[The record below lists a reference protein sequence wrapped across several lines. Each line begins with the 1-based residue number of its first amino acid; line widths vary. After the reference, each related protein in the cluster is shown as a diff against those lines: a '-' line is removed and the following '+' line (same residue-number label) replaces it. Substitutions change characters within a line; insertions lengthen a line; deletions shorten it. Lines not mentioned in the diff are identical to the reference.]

1 LTSIKNGNIV
11 VNGSEIQVYDDSQ
24 IQTLLDNIYD
34 SATAKIKPS
43 ALPAGFEGP
52 PGPPGPTGPQG
63 LTGPIGPQGLTGA
76 AGPQGQKGETGLQG
90 PVGPAGPSGNAV
102 PGITYIIEVGR
113 WGITTGM
120 PVKPYVNEDYTRAD
134 TNIQGFNNAIQWA
147 VENGYSNIILP
158 KGTYPI
164 CYPRTIMI
172 TQSNITVDFN
182 GSTLKVIYDSDR
194 KSPFDTR
201 TGVTDFYN
209 FPGKFSNTQDGVSIK
224 LQGVTNT
231 HIKNLVLIGCK
242 DDRSFNTAAEAAIE
256 WTYGIQV
263 IRGSSFSSVRNCK
276 VSSYM
281 GDGISFDST
290 SFHEYAEFG
299 LGLTVNDIDRK
310 TGTLIA
316 ATGKTLVTQMLNLAT
331 TEYDSF
337 LIAGTGYSRQTA
349 INSKEVDVFYY
360 AADNTYLGRYEY
372 KKIYTPISIPPG
384 AKKFRFLFNNET
396 VTTKNMQ
403 MTLKFGLS
411 PHHNIIEYCEVYNI
425 HRGGITLGGN
435 YNVIQNC
442 ILHDGTG
449 MLDRK
454 PLFTDPTRY
463 GINQE
468 DSYGDNCI
476 IRNNLLYNLWH
487 GILAGCYTL
496 EIHNNHFYNL
506 GGIGINLYSLHA
518 ANVKEN
524 YLYRC
529 QTGIGLMT
537 AHLQNAHVNIENNT
551 IAFTNNTGLS
561 GEGYDVYF
569 HRNTIIDPGIFSMPD
584 DDKFIC
590 KNNHFQWTESYS
602 GVPTIT
608 VNRVE
613 DCTFEGLAI
622 QRDIYFRVYEINNT
636 VMTNMNLRIETRN
649 QKTVAEKAIFT
660 DCRFRKCLL
669 NNHVFATKQRTA
681 IFNKCKLSDS
691 VVKIGNI
698 NTLGESPI
706 TKLSNCE
713 FLVSTNAYL
722 FQTEFNTGYG
732 WIEADQCSIKI
743 SNSGFLYFL
752 TNIFGVTGT
761 NSLFLKNTEI
771 VYTGAGRLSLAYY
784 NTTNKK
790 AVKIFSSAKNVFTNI
805 NLPTGEV
812 GIYIDYDPSEEG
824 TASPS
829 SGRWFRNQTYG
840 NTALVAGGYVG
851 WICIISGIANK
862 VTWAASVTTVKG
874 DQINSAGH
882 VYEVIVA
889 GTTGVSSPIWPTT
902 SGATV
907 TDGTVTWQEV
917 GNLAVFKTYGQISQ

>member
-1 LTSIKNGNIV
+1 MTTAKNGNIV
-11 VNGSEIQVYDDSQ
+11 VNGSEIQVYDDSY
-24 IQTLLDNIYD
+24 IQTLLENIYD
-34 SATAKIKPS
+34 SATEKIKPS

-52 PGPPGPTGPQG
+52 PGPAGPQG
-63 LTGPIGPQGLTGA
+63 LTGPIGPQGLTGPV
-76 AGPQGQKGETGLQG
+76 GPQGLKGETGPTG
-90 PVGPAGPSGNAV
+90 PIGPTGPSGNAMS
-102 PGITYIIEVGR
+102 GITYIIETGR
-113 WGITTGM
+113 WGITTGI
-120 PVKPYVNEDYTRAD
+120 PVKPYVNEDYIRAD
-134 TNIQGFNNAIQWA
+134 TNIQGFNSAIQWA
-147 VENGYSNIILP
+147 TENGYSHIILP

-209 FPGKFSNTQDGVSIK
+209 FPGKFSNGQDGVSIK
-224 LQGVTNT
+224 LQGVTNS

-242 DDRSFNTAAEAAIE
+242 DDRSFNTTAEASIE

-281 GDGISFDST
+281 GDAISFDST
-290 SFHEYAEFG
+290 SFQDYAEFG

-310 TGTLIA
+310 TGTIIP

-337 LIAGTGYSRQTA
+337 LIGGSGYSRQTA
-349 INSKEVDVFYY
+349 INTKEVDVFYY

-396 VTTKNMQ
+396 ITTKNMQ
-403 MTLKFGLS
+403 ISLKFGLT

-454 PLFTDPTRY
+454 PIFTDPTRY

-476 IRNNLLYNLWH
+476 IRNNLFYNLGH

-551 IAFTNNTGLS
+551 IAFTNSTGLS

-569 HRNTIIDPGIFSMPD
+569 HRNTIIDPGVFFMPD

-590 KNNHFQWTESYS
+590 QNNHFQWTDSYA
-602 GVPTIT
+602 GIPTIT

-613 DCTFEGLAI
+613 DCTFEGLTT
-622 QRDIYFRVYEINNT
+622 QRDVNFRVYEINNT

-649 QKTVAEKAIFT
+649 QKTVAEKVIFT

-698 NTLGESPI
+698 NTPGESPI

-713 FLVSTNAYL
+713 LFITMNTYL

-732 WIEADQCSIKI
+732 WIEADRCRIQI
-743 SNSGFLYFL
+743 SNSSFLYLL
-752 TNIFGVTGT
+752 TNVFSVAGT
-761 NSLFLKNTEI
+761 NSIFLKNTEI
-771 VYTGAGRLSLAYY
+771 VYSGAGRLSLAYY
-784 NTTNKK
+784 NATNKK
-790 AVKIFSSAKNVFTNI
+790 AVKTFSSAKNVFTNI
-805 NLPTGEV
+805 NLPIGEV

-840 NTALVAGGYVG
+840 NASPVAGGFIG
-851 WICIISGIANK
+851 WICISSGIANK
-862 VTWAASVTTVKG
+862 VTWAASALTVKG

-882 VYEVIVA
+882 VYEAIAA
-889 GTTGVSSPIWPTT
+889 GTTGGSAPIWPTA